1 MRAKLITEMDL
12 DLSSLSDFFAVVYS
26 VFDFSLQLQVC
37 LHPKETITEHTRQT
51 VKDQGAANCPQKV
64 LFQLRNHI

>member
-1 MRAKLITEMDL
+1 MCAKPITEIDL
-12 DLSSLSDFFAVVYS
+12 DLSSLSDFFAAVYS
-26 VFDFSLQLQVC
+26 RFDFGLQLQVC

-51 VKDQGAANCPQKV
+51 VKALGAANCPQKL